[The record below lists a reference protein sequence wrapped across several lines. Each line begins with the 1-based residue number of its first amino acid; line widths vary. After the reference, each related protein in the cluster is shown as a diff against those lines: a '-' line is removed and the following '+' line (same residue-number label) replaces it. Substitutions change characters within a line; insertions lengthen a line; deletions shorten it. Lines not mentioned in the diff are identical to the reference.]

1 MKYLVMDCKFNDVM
15 CLERFR
21 DRLVLGIWDKR
32 MMLEFLKFKFEELI
46 FDIVVVKCLVIE

>member
-46 FDIVVVKCLVIE
+46 FNIVVVKCLVIE